1 MFECDNF
8 QFGPSQQSKMFS
20 IAPKLTINQIM
31 KTRSKSTAKN
41 PISQGS
47 FEGIVGVAA
56 GPKASV

>member
-1 MFECDNF
+1 
-8 QFGPSQQSKMFS
+8 MFS